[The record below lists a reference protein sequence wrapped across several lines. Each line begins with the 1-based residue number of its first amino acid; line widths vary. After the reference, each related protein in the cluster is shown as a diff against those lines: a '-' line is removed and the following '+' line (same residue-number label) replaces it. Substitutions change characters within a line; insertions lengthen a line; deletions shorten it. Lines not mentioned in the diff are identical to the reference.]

1 MFPTPEVHSLFRRAT
16 MFDLLSDDEV
26 DAFALFLR
34 ERRLA
39 PGALLFQQGE
49 PGGSL
54 FVLLD
59 GEVAVFLRAPNGEH
73 LRVGQLHPGDV
84 IGEQSC
90 LDPAPRSATVTAVT
104 AALALELTRDEL
116 DRMARELP
124 RVASLLL
131 GVIIQEL
138 TDRLRA
144 VDRRIDAE
152 LGVGA
157 PPRATPPPPSTR
169 PSTWQR
175 LAERFRGAQ

>member
-1 MFPTPEVHSLFRRAT
+1 MLPTLEVRSLFRRASV
-16 MFDLLSDDEV
+16 FDLLSDDEV
-26 DAFALFLR
+26 DAFTCFLR
-34 ERRLA
+34 ERRLE

-59 GEVAVFLRAPNGEH
+59 GEVAVFLRAPNGDH

-90 LDPAPRSATVTAVT
+90 LDPAPRSATVTATT

-124 RVASLLL
+124 RVASVLL
-131 GVIIQEL
+131 GVIIQET

-152 LGVGA
+152 LGVDRSL
-157 PPRATPPPPSTR
+157 RATPPPPATR
-169 PSTWQR
+169 LSAWHR
-175 LAERFRGAQ
+175 LAERFRGAT